1 MISVILHESWL
12 GEVVAGQDRVRKL
25 NAFEEC
31 YLACYCYKMKLWCNK
46 QNTWLCIFAVSL
58 G

>member
-12 GEVVAGQDRVRKL
+12 GKVVAGQDRVRKL

-31 YLACYCYKMKLWCNK
+31 YLACCYKMKLWCNK